1 MRQTRAE
8 RRSSEK
14 WTLETP
20 SLEGLQETAWR
31 LSREILKTTTK
42 AESGH
47 PSSSLSMVDILTALY
62 FGGVMRYDPH
72 DPDWPERDRFIL
84 SKGHGAPGLYAA
96 LAEAG
101 FFSRE
106 LLPTLREFGSPLD
119 GHPDMRVLPGVEAS
133 TGSLGQG
140 LSIGLGHAL
149 AARLD
154 GRTSRVYVMIGDG
167 ESDEGQI
174 WEAAM
179 SAAKFQA
186 HNLTAI
192 LDYNEFQQTGPID
205 EVMPSLEPVVDKW
218 EAFGWHVEEINGHDI
233 GQILEA
239 FNAVERVESQPQ
251 IIVAH
256 TLKGRGLSPFEQ
268 DDVNRMHGKPLDE
281 EQLETA
287 LAELDEMKHTW
298 TFTSLPA
305 EEKPTR
311 VTAGSKYGE
320 VN

>member
-1 MRQTRAE
+1 MTQTQVE

-20 SLEGLQETAWR
+20 SLEELQETAWR
-31 LSREILKTTTK
+31 LSREILKITTK
-42 AESGH
+42 AGSGH

-72 DPDWPERDRFIL
+72 DPNWPERDRFIL

-101 FFSRE
+101 FFDRE

-119 GHPDMRVLPGVEAS
+119 GHPDMRALPGVEAS

-154 GRTSRVYVMIGDG
+154 ERASRVYVMIGDG

-218 EAFGWHVEEINGHDI
+218 KAFGWHVEEINGHDI

-268 DDVNRMHGKPLDE
+268 DEVNRMHGKPLDE

-287 LAELDEMKHTW
+287 LAELDEMRHTW
-298 TFTSLPA
+298 AFTSLPA

-311 VTAGSKYGE
+311 VTAENKYGE
-320 VN
+320 V

>member
-1 MRQTRAE
+1 MTQTHAE

-20 SLEGLQETAWR
+20 SLEELQETAWR
-31 LSREILKTTTK
+31 LSREILKMTT
-42 AESGH
+42 AAGSGH

-72 DPDWPERDRFIL
+72 DPNWPERDRFIL

-101 FFSRE
+101 FFDRE

-119 GHPDMRVLPGVEAS
+119 GHPDMRALPGVEAS

-149 AARLD
+149 AARFD
-154 GRTSRVYVMIGDG
+154 ERASRVYVMIGDG

-239 FNAVERVESQPQ
+239 FNAVERVKRQPQ
-251 IIVAH
+251 IIIAH

-268 DDVNRMHGKPLDE
+268 DEVNRMHGKPLDE

-298 TFTSLPA
+298 AFTSLPA

-311 VTAGSKYGE
+311 VTAENKYGE
-320 VN
+320 V

>member
-1 MRQTRAE
+1 MTQTQVE

-20 SLEGLQETAWR
+20 SLEELQETAWR
-31 LSREILKTTTK
+31 LSREILKMTTK
-42 AESGH
+42 AGSGH

-72 DPDWPERDRFIL
+72 DPNWPERDRFIL

-101 FFSRE
+101 FFDRE

-119 GHPDMRVLPGVEAS
+119 GHPDMRALPGVEAS

-154 GRTSRVYVMIGDG
+154 ERASRVYVMIGDG

-268 DDVNRMHGKPLDE
+268 DEVNRMHGKPLDD

-298 TFTSLPA
+298 AFTSLPA

-311 VTAGSKYGE
+311 VTAENKYGE
-320 VN
+320 V

>member
-1 MRQTRAE
+1 MTQTHAE

-14 WTLETP
+14 WALETP
-20 SLEGLQETAWR
+20 SLEELQVTAWR
-31 LSREILKTTTK
+31 LSREILKMTTK
-42 AESGH
+42 AGSGH

-101 FFSRE
+101 FFDRE

-119 GHPDMRVLPGVEAS
+119 GHPDMRALPGVEAS

-154 GRTSRVYVMIGDG
+154 ERASRVYVMIGDG

-179 SAAKFQA
+179 SSAKFQV

-205 EVMPSLEPVVDKW
+205 VVMPSLEPVVDKW

-268 DDVNRMHGKPLDE
+268 DEVNRMHGKPLDE

-298 TFTSLPA
+298 AFTSLPA
-305 EEKPTR
+305 KEKPTR
-311 VTAGSKYGE
+311 VTAENKYGE
-320 VN
+320 V

>member
-1 MRQTRAE
+1 VE

-20 SLEGLQETAWR
+20 SLEELQETAWR
-31 LSREILKTTTK
+31 LSREILKMTTK
-42 AESGH
+42 AGSGH

-101 FFSRE
+101 FFDRK

-119 GHPDMRVLPGVEAS
+119 GHPDMRALPGVEAS

-154 GRTSRVYVMIGDG
+154 ERASRVYVMIGDG

-218 EAFGWHVEEINGHDI
+218 KAFGWHVEEINGHDI

-268 DDVNRMHGKPLDE
+268 DEVNRMHGKPLDE

-287 LAELDEMKHTW
+287 LAELDEMRHTW
-298 TFTSLPA
+298 AFTSLPA

-311 VTAGSKYGE
+311 VTAENKYGE
-320 VN
+320 V